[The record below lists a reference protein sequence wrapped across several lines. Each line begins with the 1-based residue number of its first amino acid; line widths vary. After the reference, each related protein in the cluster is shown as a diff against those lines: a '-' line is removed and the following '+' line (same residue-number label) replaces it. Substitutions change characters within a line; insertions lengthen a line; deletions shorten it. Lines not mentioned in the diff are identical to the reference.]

1 MKRKNLMIFT
11 ILSALIFC
19 GCSKHSSQGE
29 QTASQIAESA
39 PIIQEVES
47 LSDADILIPAVLVG
61 DEISQP
67 SEEEP
72 SETEIS
78 TASNTK
84 TISLTGEER
93 TTIVN
98 EISAE
103 ISANIQKILDDKD
116 YYPNIISITP
126 NSNCSEFT
134 IALKD
139 GVMNTY
145 ESMLVM
151 SFYMIGN
158 KYQIYS
164 GIPTNEAKTV
174 VKYINATSGE
184 LISESDS
191 TNLDY

>member
-84 TISLTGEER
+84 TFSLTGEER
-93 TTIVN
+93 TAIVN

-103 ISANIQKILDDKD
+103 ISANIQK
-116 YYPNIISITP
+116 
-126 NSNCSEFT
+126 NS
-134 IALKD
+134 
-139 GVMNTY
+139 
-145 ESMLVM
+145 
-151 SFYMIGN
+151 
-158 KYQIYS
+158 
-164 GIPTNEAKTV
+164 
-174 VKYINATSGE
+174 
-184 LISESDS
+184 
-191 TNLDY
+191 